1 MTDVVVIGGGH
12 NGLAAAFYL
21 AKAGLKP
28 IVLEARDAVGG
39 GAVTGE
45 LHPGFHCP
53 TLSHRTSIWTQVV
66 RDMDLPRHGLEFL
79 QSGVEAF
86 APGLDGPP
94 FVVYGDD
101 RRTAETMRRANA
113 KDADAYPGYRTAIE
127 QVAAVVAS
135 VLASPAPSISSPDAG
150 DLWNLFTAG
159 RKFRALGR
167 RNSYRLLRWTPMPVA
182 DLTREWFE
190 SELLCALLAGPAV
203 SGAMLGPR
211 SAGSG
216 LILLLQEANRLLAG
230 RSSHVRGGPGALTR
244 AMAAAARAAGADI
257 RTTMRVERIVVKNE
271 RVSGVVANGR
281 EIPAGTVVSAVDP
294 KTTFLRL
301 MDPVDL
307 MPDFLL
313 KVRNYRAAGTVA
325 KVNLAL
331 TGLPAFQGPADTT
344 GPADATGPAKAGHYV
359 PTGPAKAGHY
369 VRHGHEAAQAELLSG
384 RIHIGP
390 SLDYLE
396 RAFDHA
402 KYGEMSADPW
412 LDVTIP
418 SVLDP
423 DLAPRGAHVM
433 SIYVHYAPYRL
444 RDSDWG
450 ALKDVL
456 LRRVLATLE
465 RFAPGV
471 GALVAAAEVITPA
484 DLESQYGFHGGHIF
498 HGELTLDQL
507 VTMRPLLGHSRYH
520 GPVPGLYLCS
530 AGTHPGG
537 FMTGASGKLAARE
550 IARGAS

>member
-1 MTDVVVIGGGH
+1 MTEVVIIGAGH

-21 AKAGLKP
+21 ARAGLKP

-39 GAVTGE
+39 GASTSE
-45 LHPGFHCP
+45 LHPGFNCP
-53 TLSHRTSIWTQVV
+53 TLSHHTSIWTEVV

-79 QSGVEAF
+79 RPTVEVF
-86 APGLDGPP
+86 APDVDGPP
-94 FVVYGDD
+94 FIVYEDAQ
-101 RRTAETMRRANA
+101 RTSEAMRRVHA

-159 RKFRALGR
+159 RKFRALGK
-167 RNSYRLLRWTPMPVA
+167 RNSYRLLRWAPMPVA

-190 SELLCALLAGPAV
+190 SELLCALVAGPAV

-230 RSSHVRGGPGALTR
+230 RSSRVRGGPGALTR

-257 RTTMRVERIVVKNE
+257 RTGTRVERIVVKDE
-271 RVSGVVANGR
+271 RISGVVANGR
-281 EIPAGTVVSAVDP
+281 EIAADAVVSAVDP

-313 KVRNYRAAGTVA
+313 KIRNYRAAGTVA

-331 TGLPAFQGPADTT
+331 TALPAF
-344 GPADATGPAKAGHYV
+344 ATQP
-359 PTGPAKAGHY
+359 
-369 VRHGHEAAQAELLSG
+369 EMLSG

-402 KYGEMSADPW
+402 KYGEMSRDPW

-433 SIYVHYAPYRL
+433 SIYAHYAPYRL
-444 RDSDWG
+444 RNGDW
-450 ALKDVL
+450 AASKDVL

-471 GALVAAAEVITPA
+471 GALVAAAEVMTPL

-520 GPVPGLYLCS
+520 GPVPGLYMCS

-537 FMTGASGKLAARE
+537 YMTGGSGKLAARE
-550 IARGAS
+550 IVRSLATERAAHRKLASN

>member
-1 MTDVVVIGGGH
+1 MSLIIIGAGH

-28 IVLEARDAVGG
+28 IVLEARDTVGG
-39 GAVTGE
+39 GAVTSE
-45 LHPGFHCP
+45 LHPGFLCP
-53 TLSHRTSIWTQVV
+53 TLSHHTSIWTQVV
-66 RDMDLPRHGLEFL
+66 HDMDLPRHGLEFL
-79 QSGVEAF
+79 QPTVETF

-94 FVVYGDD
+94 LVVYGDD
-101 RRTAETMRRANA
+101 RRTADAMRRVNE
-113 KDADAYPGYRTAIE
+113 KDADAYPRYRMAIG
-127 QVAAVVAS
+127 QIAAVVAS
-135 VLASPAPSISSPDAG
+135 VLASPAPGISNPDAG
-150 DLWNLFTAG
+150 DLWNLFNAG
-159 RKFRALGR
+159 RKFRALGK
-167 RNSYRLLRWTPMPVA
+167 RNSYRLLRWAPMPVA

-190 SELLCALLAGPAV
+190 SESLCALLAGPAV

-216 LILLLQEANRLLAG
+216 LILLLQEANRRLAG
-230 RSSHVRGGPGALTR
+230 RSSRVRGGPGALTR

-257 RTTMRVERIVVKNE
+257 RTATRVDRIVVTNE
-271 RVSGVVANGR
+271 QVSGVVANGR
-281 EIPAGTVVSAVDP
+281 EIPADAVVSAVDP

-313 KVRNYRAAGTVA
+313 KIRNYRAAGTVA

-331 TGLPAFQGPADTT
+331 AALPSFRGSADVT
-344 GPADATGPAKAGHYV
+344 GPAPGPAKAG
-359 PTGPAKAGHY
+359 PY
-369 VRHGHEAAQAELLSG
+369 VRDEATQPEMLSG

-402 KYGEMSADPW
+402 KYGEMSTDPW

-444 RDSDWG
+444 RDSDW
-450 ALKDVL
+450 AASKDVL
-456 LRRVLATLE
+456 LRRALSTLE

-471 GALVAAAEVITPA
+471 GALVVAAEVITPV
-484 DLESQYGFHGGHIF
+484 DMESQYGFHGGHIF

-507 VTMRPLLGHSRYH
+507 VTLRPLLGHSRYH
-520 GPVPGLYLCS
+520 GPIPGLYMCS

-537 FMTGASGKLAARE
+537 YMTGGSGKQAARE
-550 IARGAS
+550 IVRSLSTERAARPKMASN

>member
-1 MTDVVVIGGGH
+1 MSIIIIGGGH

-28 IVLEARDAVGG
+28 IVLEARDTVGG
-39 GAVTGE
+39 GAVTSE
-45 LHPGFHCP
+45 LHPGFNCP
-53 TLSHRTSIWTQVV
+53 TLSHHTSIWTQVV
-66 RDMDLPRHGLEFL
+66 RDMDLSRHGLEFL
-79 QSGVEAF
+79 QPGVETF

-94 FVVYGDD
+94 LVVYGDS
-101 RRTAETMRRANA
+101 RRTAEAMRRVHA
-113 KDADAYPGYRTAIE
+113 KDAEAYPGYRTAIE

-135 VLASPAPSISSPDAG
+135 VLASPAPSISSPGAG
-150 DLWNLFTAG
+150 DLWNLFNAG

-167 RNSYRLLRWTPMPVA
+167 RNSYRLLRWAPMPVA

-216 LILLLQEANRLLAG
+216 LILLLQEAHRLLAG
-230 RSSHVRGGPGALTR
+230 RSSRVRGGPGALTR

-257 RTTMRVERIVVKNE
+257 RTATRVERIVVKDE

-281 EIPAGTVVSAVDP
+281 EIPADAVVSAVDP
-294 KTTFLRL
+294 KTTFLGL

-313 KVRNYRAAGTVA
+313 KIRNYRAAGTVA

-331 TGLPAFQGPADTT
+331 TALPAFRGPAE
-344 GPADATGPAKAGHYV
+344 ATGPAGL
-359 PTGPAKAGHY
+359 TGPAQAGHY
-369 VRHGHEAAQAELLSG
+369 VRHGHGAVHAELLSG
-384 RIHIGP
+384 RIHVGP

-402 KYGEMSADPW
+402 KYGEMSTEPW

-418 SVLDP
+418 SLLDP

-433 SIYVHYAPYRL
+433 SIYAHYAPYGL

-450 ALKDVL
+450 ASKDVL
-456 LRRVLATLE
+456 LRSVLATLE

-471 GALVAAAEVITPA
+471 GALVVEAEVITPV

-520 GPVPGLYLCS
+520 GPVPGLYICS

-550 IARGAS
+550 IARGGLNF

>member
-1 MTDVVVIGGGH
+1 MTIIIIGGGH

-21 AKAGLKP
+21 ARAGLKP
-28 IVLEARDAVGG
+28 IVLEARDTVGG
-39 GAVTGE
+39 GASTSE
-45 LHPGFHCP
+45 LHPGFRCP
-53 TLSHRTSIWTQVV
+53 TLSHHTAIWTPVV

-79 QSGVEAF
+79 RAEVETF

-94 FVVYGDD
+94 VVVYEDT
-101 RRTAETMRRANA
+101 RRTAEAMRAVHA
-113 KDADAYPGYRTAIE
+113 KDAVAYPGYRTAIE

-135 VLASPAPSISSPDAG
+135 VLASPAPSISNPDAR
-150 DLWNLFTAG
+150 DLWNLFRAG
-159 RKFRALGR
+159 RRFRALGT
-167 RNSYRLLRWTPMPVA
+167 RNSYRLLRWAPMPVA
-182 DLTREWFE
+182 DLAREWFE

-230 RSSHVRGGPGALTR
+230 RSSQVLGGPGALTR

-257 RTTMRVERIVVKNE
+257 RTATPVERIVVKNE

-281 EIPAGTVVSAVDP
+281 EMAADAVVSAVDP

-307 MPDFLL
+307 MPDFLQ
-313 KVRNYRAAGTVA
+313 KIRNYRAAGTIA

-331 TGLPAFQGPADTT
+331 TALPAFR
-344 GPADATGPAKAGHYV
+344 GPADATGPAGV
-359 PTGPAKAGHY
+359 TGPAEAGRY
-369 VRHGHEAAQAELLSG
+369 VRGAAQPEMLSG

-412 LDVTIP
+412 LDITIP

-433 SIYVHYAPYRL
+433 SIYAHYAPYGL
-444 RDSDWG
+444 RDRDWG
-450 ALKDVL
+450 ASRDVL

-471 GALVAAAEVITPA
+471 GALVVAAEVITPA
-484 DLESQYGFHGGHIF
+484 DLESRYGFHGGHIF

-520 GPVPGLYLCS
+520 GPVPGLYMCG

-550 IARGAS
+550 IARGA

>member
-1 MTDVVVIGGGH
+1 MNIIIIGGGH

-21 AKAGLKP
+21 ARAGLKP
-28 IVLEARDAVGG
+28 TVLEARDAVGG
-39 GAVTGE
+39 GAITSE

-53 TLSHRTSIWTQVV
+53 TLSHHMSVWTQVV
-66 RDMDLPRHGLEFL
+66 RDMDLSRHGLEFL
-79 QSGVEAF
+79 QPTVEAF
-86 APGLDGPP
+86 APGVDDPP
-94 FVVYGDD
+94 LVVYGDD
-101 RRTAETMRRANA
+101 RRTSEAMRRANP
-113 KDADAYPGYRTAIE
+113 KDADAYPGYRVAME

-150 DLWNLFTAG
+150 DLWNLFKAG
-159 RKFRALGR
+159 RKFRALGK
-167 RNSYRLLRWTPMPVA
+167 RNSYRLLRWAPMPVA

-190 SELLCALLAGPAV
+190 SKPLCASIAGPAV

-216 LILLLQEANRLLAG
+216 LILLLQEAHGLLAG
-230 RSSHVRGGPGALTR
+230 RSSRARGGPGALTR

-257 RTTMRVERIVVKNE
+257 RTATRVERIVVENE
-271 RVSGVVANGR
+271 RVTGVVANGR
-281 EIPAGTVVSAVDP
+281 EIPANAIVSAVDP

-307 MPDFLL
+307 TPDFLV
-313 KVRNYRAAGTVA
+313 KTRNYRAAGTVA

-331 TGLPAFQGPADTT
+331 AALPAF
-344 GPADATGPAKAGHYV
+344 ATQP
-359 PTGPAKAGHY
+359 
-369 VRHGHEAAQAELLSG
+369 EMLSG

-423 DLAPRGAHVM
+423 DLAPQGAHVM
-433 SIYVHYAPYRL
+433 SIYAHYTPYRL
-444 RDSDWG
+444 RGSDW
-450 ALKDVL
+450 AAAKDVL

-465 RFAPGV
+465 RFAPGI
-471 GALVAAAEVITPA
+471 GALVVAAEVMTPV
-484 DLESQYGFHGGHIF
+484 DLESQFGFHGGHMF

-507 VTMRPLLGHSRYH
+507 VTMRPLLGYSRYH
-520 GPVPGLYLCS
+520 GPVRGLYLCG

-550 IARGAS
+550 IVKSLGTERAAHRNLASN

>member
-1 MTDVVVIGGGH
+1 MTEVVVIGGGH

-28 IVLEARDAVGG
+28 VVLEARDMVGG
-39 GAVTGE
+39 GAVTSE
-45 LHPGFHCP
+45 LHPGFKCP
-53 TLSHRTSIWTQVV
+53 MLSHHTSLSTDVS
-66 RDMDLPRHGLEFL
+66 RDMDLARQGLEFL
-79 QSGVEAF
+79 RPAVKTF
-86 APGLDGPP
+86 APDLDGPAL
-94 FVVYGDD
+94 VVYEDE
-101 RRTAETMRRANA
+101 RRTVEALRRLNP
-113 KDADAYPGYRTAIE
+113 KDAEAYPAYRAATE
-127 QVAAVVAS
+127 QLAKVVAS
-135 VLASPAPSISSPDAG
+135 VLTSPAPSIDGPDAR
-150 DLWNLFTAG
+150 DLWNLFKAG

-167 RNSYRLLRWTPMPVA
+167 RNSYRLLRWTPVPAA
-182 DLTREWFE
+182 DLAREWFE
-190 SELLCALLAGPAV
+190 SEVLCASIAGPAV
-203 SGAMLGPR
+203 SGAMVGPR

-216 LILLLQEANRLLAG
+216 LMLLLQEATRLLAG
-230 RSSHVRGGPGALTR
+230 RFSRVRGGPGALTQ

-257 RTTMRVERIVVKNE
+257 RTATRVERIVVRND

-281 EIPAGTVVSAVDP
+281 EIPAAAVVSAVDP

-307 MPDFLL
+307 MPDFLR
-313 KVRNYRAAGTVA
+313 KVRNYRATGTLA
-325 KVNLAL
+325 KTNLAL
-331 TGLPAFQGPADTT
+331 SGLPSFRGPAEA
-344 GPADATGPAKAGHYV
+344 GRYGGGVSADANA
-359 PTGPAKAGHY
+359 
-369 VRHGHEAAQAELLSG
+369 LSG

-390 SLDYLE
+390 SIDYLE

-402 KYGEMSADPW
+402 KYGEMSTDPW

-423 DLAPRGAHVM
+423 DLTPPGGHVM

-450 ALKDVL
+450 ASKDAL

-471 GALVAAAEVITPA
+471 GALVVAAEVITPM

-507 VTMRPLLGHSRYH
+507 VTMRPLLGYSRYH
-520 GPVPGLYLCS
+520 GPVSGLYLCS

-550 IARGAS
+550 IVRFMAS